1 MMSEGDAISFEQS
14 ISAIDKFGRKSSLA
28 MNSGKTQAIW
38 FRSKRQFSTKY
49 LPHIKINWNS
59 SRFKILGVWLTAH
72 LTDCEEIS
80 CNNQFSKMKTLLIF
94 GSEER

>member
-14 ISAIDKFGRKSSLA
+14 VSAIDKFGRKSSLA

-49 LPHIKINWNS
+49 LPHIKINWILADL
-59 SRFKILGVWLTAH
+59 RF
-72 LTDCEEIS
+72 
-80 CNNQFSKMKTLLIF
+80 
-94 GSEER
+94 

>member
-14 ISAIDKFGRKSSLA
+14 FSTIDRFGRKSSLV
-28 MNSGKTQAIW
+28 MNSGKAQAIW
-38 FRSKRQFSTKY
+38 FRSKRQSSTKY
-49 LPHIKINWNS
+49 LPHIKINWNPT
-59 SRFKILGVWLTAH
+59 RFKILGVWLTAH

-80 CNNQFSKMKTLLIF
+80 CNNEFSEMKTLSIF